1 MIEDQS
7 ETFKRMGSN
16 LSKLEESKL
25 KKQINVETN
34 EEEEK
39 EELDEKVKAD
49 YERNKQLEKLIV
61 ETATMKEKMEKM

>member
-1 MIEDQS
+1 
-7 ETFKRMGSN
+7 MGSN

-49 YERNKQLEKLIV
+49 CERNKQLEKLIV